1 MVRRYDQRNRRP
13 GRGGGGKEVI
23 FIEINR
29 VTKLLSYN
37 NVKMWSCFD
46 VVENEQYRGVRI

>member
-1 MVRRYDQRNRRP
+1 MTNETADL
-13 GRGGGGKEVI
+13 GGGGGKEVI